1 MKLPITLS
9 LLSLSFAFAFAY
21 EKQQPILPDTLAP
34 KSTISQPLI
43 GFGTWNLDLSSAN
56 TSAAV
61 SYAIQAG
68 YRQIDAAAIYR
79 NEKEV
84 GEGIQD
90 GLEKAGLD
98 REEIWVTSKLWNDH
112 HGDPTSAEAALNKTL
127 EDLGLEYL
135 DLYLMHW
142 PVGSDSTS
150 EHRYFDY
157 VETWKSMIALPKSK
171 VLNIGIA
178 NFSPA
183 QLSDLISS
191 TGVKPAVHQMELHPY
206 LQQSAWVATHK
217 TLGIAVT
224 AYSPLAHSTPTT
236 HGTENSAESVDVDKD
251 SEGKREIPPLL
262 RNPVMLEIAAARNCT
277 PAQVALAWGMGRGTS
292 VIPKSSHPERILE
305 NLQAGENCKLGHGE
319 LTRMRIMGRMNLR
332 RFINPSESWGIQ
344 LFEELD
350 DA

>member
-9 LLSLSFAFAFAY
+9 LLSLSSALSY
-21 EKQQPILPDTLAP
+21 EEQQPILPDTLSP

-43 GFGTWNLDLSSAN
+43 GFGTWNLDLSSTN

-79 NEKEV
+79 NEKDV
-84 GEGIQD
+84 GEGIKD

-112 HGDPTSAEAALNKTL
+112 HGNPTSAEAALNKTL

-142 PVGSDSTS
+142 P
-150 EHRYFDY
+150 
-157 VETWKSMIALPKSK
+157 TWKSMIALPKSK

-191 TGVKPAVHQMELHPY
+191 TGVKPSVHQMELHPY

-236 HGTENSAESVDVDKD
+236 HGSEHSAESVDVEEDG
-251 SEGKREIPPLL
+251 EEEREIPPLL

-305 NLQAGENCKLGHGE
+305 NLQAAENCGSYS
-319 LTRMRIMGRMNLR
+319 RILP
-332 RFINPSESWGIQ
+332 PS
-344 LFEELD
+344 
-350 DA
+350 